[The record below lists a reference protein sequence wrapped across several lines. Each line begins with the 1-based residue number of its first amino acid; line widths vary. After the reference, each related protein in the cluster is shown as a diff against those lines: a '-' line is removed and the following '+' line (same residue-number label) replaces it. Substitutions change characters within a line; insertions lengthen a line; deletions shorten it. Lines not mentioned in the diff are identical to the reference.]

1 MSSLAELILSGGS
14 GRPRLGS
21 LRRRPPKRL
30 AVAYLAMTASML
42 ALGVPMFLLRSSLS
56 EATTALVLV
65 VPVVVG
71 VSVGGLGVGVAGVV
85 MGFVVYDLVFIPPYY
100 TLSVG
105 AAQNWVA
112 LGVYVLVL
120 LLVARVVSGLD
131 DARAAAEHRTEEARG
146 LLRLSELL
154 IEGKQLNEVLEEV
167 AASLVTGMGY
177 STVVVLLP
185 REGRLEAV
193 AGAGV
198 PMSDAELA
206 EVLPAVT
213 AEALSARL
221 GSRRADHVRTIP
233 LSTTDGMLG
242 VLVVRGEGDPRSST
256 DVARTFA
263 NHAAVA
269 IRQSQLREDAIRARA
284 LEELGEWRRALLA
297 MVSHDLRSPLAS
309 VKAALSDLGDPDL
322 VLDPADR
329 DELLHTAESQADAL
343 TRLVSSLLDLSR
355 IEAGAFELRSEP
367 VRVGELI
374 KEAEALV
381 GQVSPR
387 AAFVIDPA
395 SSALQVMVDRLL
407 TAHVLANLLENAAR
421 YAPPGTDV
429 EISAAAVGHRV
440 RISVSDR
447 GPGIPAQ
454 MAERIFDPY
463 FTAGG
468 AGRAGLGLSI
478 AKAFVQA
485 HHGHISVDPAYGE
498 GARFVVELPSAH
510 VAARGG

>member
-1 MSSLAELILSGGS
+1 M
-14 GRPRLGS
+14 
-21 LRRRPPKRL
+21 
-30 AVAYLAMTASML
+30 AYLAMAASML
-42 ALGVPMFLLRSSLS
+42 VLGVPMFLLRSSLS

-71 VSVGGLGVGVAGVV
+71 VTAGGLAVGVVGVV

-167 AASLVTGMGY
+167 AESLVTGMGY

-193 AGAGV
+193 ASAGA
-198 PMSDAELA
+198 PMSEAELA

-221 GSRRADHVRTIP
+221 AARRGLQVRTIP
-233 LSTTDGMLG
+233 LATTDGMLG
-242 VLVVRGEGDPRSST
+242 VLVVRGEGDPRSSS

-309 VKAALSDLGDPDL
+309 VKAALSDLGDPEL
-322 VLDPADR
+322 VLAPADR
-329 DELLHTAESQADAL
+329 AELLRTAESQADTL
-343 TRLVSSLLDLSR
+343 TRLVTSLLDLSR
-355 IEAGAFELRSEP
+355 IEAGAFELRWEP

-374 KEAEALV
+374 REAEALV
-381 GQVSPR
+381 GQEAPR
-387 AAFVIDPA
+387 ATFVIDPG
-395 SSALQVMVDRLL
+395 SAAVQVLVDRLL
-407 TAHVLANLLENAAR
+407 LTHVLANLLENAAR
-421 YAPPGTDV
+421 YSPSGSEV
-429 EISAAAVGHRV
+429 EISAKVAADQV
-440 RISVSDR
+440 RIEVSDH
-447 GPGIPAQ
+447 GPGIPPQ
-454 MAERIFDPY
+454 LAERIFDPY

-468 AGRAGLGLSI
+468 AGRAGLGLAI
-478 AKAFVQA
+478 AKAFVEA
-485 HHGHISVDPAYGE
+485 HGGHIGLDPAYGE
-498 GARFVVELPSAH
+498 GARFVVELPGARTEASA
-510 VAARGG
+510 G

>member
-1 MSSLAELILSGGS
+1 MSSLAEIILSGGS
-14 GRPRLGS
+14 GKPRLGS
-21 LRRRPPKRL
+21 LRRRSRRRL
-30 AVAYLAMTASML
+30 AVAYSAMAASML
-42 ALGVPMFLLRSSLS
+42 VLGVPMFLLRSSLS

-71 VSVGGLGVGVAGVV
+71 VTAGGLAVGVVGVV

-167 AASLVTGMGY
+167 AESLVTGMGY

-185 REGRLEAV
+185 REGRLEA
-193 AGAGV
+193 AASAGV
-198 PMSDAELA
+198 PMSEAELA

-221 GSRRADHVRTIP
+221 AARRGLQVRTIP
-233 LSTTDGMLG
+233 LATTDGMLG
-242 VLVVRGEGDPRSST
+242 VLVVRGEGDPRSSS

-309 VKAALSDLGDPDL
+309 VKAALSDLGDPEL
-322 VLDPADR
+322 VLAPADR
-329 DELLHTAESQADAL
+329 AELLRTAESQADTL
-343 TRLVSSLLDLSR
+343 TRLVTSLLDLSR
-355 IEAGAFELRSEP
+355 IEAGAFELRWEP

-374 KEAEALV
+374 REAEALV
-381 GQVSPR
+381 GQEAPR
-387 AAFVIDPA
+387 ATFVIDPG
-395 SSALQVMVDRLL
+395 SAAVQVLVDRLL
-407 TAHVLANLLENAAR
+407 LTHVLANLLENAAR
-421 YAPPGTDV
+421 YSPSGSEV
-429 EISAAAVGHRV
+429 EISAKVAADQV
-440 RISVSDR
+440 RIEVSDH
-447 GPGIPAQ
+447 GPGIP
-454 MAERIFDPY
+454 P
-463 FTAGG
+463 
-468 AGRAGLGLSI
+468 
-478 AKAFVQA
+478 
-485 HHGHISVDPAYGE
+485 
-498 GARFVVELPSAH
+498 ELA
-510 VAARGG
+510 

>member
-1 MSSLAELILSGGS
+1 MSSLAEIILSGGS
-14 GRPRLGS
+14 GRPRLPN
-21 LRRRPPKRL
+21 LRRRSPRRL
-30 AVAYLAMTASML
+30 AMAYVAMAASMVLL
-42 ALGVPMFLLRSSLS
+42 AVPMFLVRESLS

-71 VSVGGLGVGVAGVV
+71 VTAGGLAVGLVGVV

-131 DARAAAEHRTEEARG
+131 DARAAAEHRTGEARG

-154 IEGKQLNEVLEEV
+154 IEGKPLDEVLRAV
-167 AASLVTGMGY
+167 AESLVAGMGY
-177 STVVVLLP
+177 SSVVVLLP
-185 REGRLEAV
+185 REGRLEPV

-198 PMSDAELA
+198 PMSEAEIA
-206 EVLPAVT
+206 QVLPAVT

-221 GSRRADHVRTIP
+221 GTRPGGEVRTIP
-233 LSTTDGMLG
+233 LATADGMLG
-242 VLVVRGEGDPRSST
+242 VLVVRGEGDPGSSS

-297 MVSHDLRSPLAS
+297 MVSHDLRSPLSS

-322 VLDPADR
+322 ALSPADR
-329 DELLHTAESQADAL
+329 GELLRTAESQADML
-343 TRLVSSLLDLSR
+343 SRLVSSLLDLSR
-355 IEAGAFELRSEP
+355 IEAGAFELQLEP
-367 VRVGELI
+367 VGVGELAA
-374 KEAEALV
+374 EAEVLV
-381 GQVSPR
+381 GQEATR
-387 AAFVIDPA
+387 AAFVIDPT
-395 SSALQVMVDRLL
+395 SAEVLVVADRLL
-407 TAHVLANLLENAAR
+407 ISHVLANLMENAAR
-421 YAPPGTDV
+421 YSPDGSQVD
-429 EISAAAVGHRV
+429 IAALAIDDTVS
-440 RISVSDR
+440 ISVSDR
-447 GPGIPAQ
+447 GPGISAHL
-454 MAERIFDPY
+454 ADRIFDPY

-468 AGRAGLGLSI
+468 AGRAGLGLAI
-478 AKAFVQA
+478 AKAFVEA
-485 HHGHISVDPAYGE
+485 HAGHISVDSSYTE
-498 GARFVVELPSAH
+498 GARFVVELPRSH
-510 VAARGG
+510 PVVPGP